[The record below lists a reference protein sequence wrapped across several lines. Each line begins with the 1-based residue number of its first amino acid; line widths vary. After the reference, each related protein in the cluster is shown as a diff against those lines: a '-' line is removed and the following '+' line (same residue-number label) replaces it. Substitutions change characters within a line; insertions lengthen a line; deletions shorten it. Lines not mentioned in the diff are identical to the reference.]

1 MLHMAF
7 SYKAKNIAYNSI
19 LSSVQTYSILLST
32 ICCAD
37 GPPFSPERE
46 TCCILPFYRAF
57 VFLTC
62 NAETGI
68 SSCNLPFSSTASLW
82 TNINKPIKL
91 LLSWKKG
98 WTASQKLA
106 GDSWFLYAN
115 QKEWRVYDMSF
126 LLVTR
131 LLNSRICHFRTD
143 SKRSLRPLP
152 FLSREGNVLHDF
164 F

>member
-98 WTASQKLA
+98 ASFCKLSFSA
-106 GDSWFLYAN
+106 TFLFCPFYRKTFLIHSLTSCLYSHTFLFPVSYA
-115 QKEWRVYDMSF
+115 KTPEAHFFFMRFRHF
-126 LLVTR
+126 LR
-131 LLNSRICHFRTD
+131 
-143 SKRSLRPLP
+143 
-152 FLSREGNVLHDF
+152 
-164 F
+164 